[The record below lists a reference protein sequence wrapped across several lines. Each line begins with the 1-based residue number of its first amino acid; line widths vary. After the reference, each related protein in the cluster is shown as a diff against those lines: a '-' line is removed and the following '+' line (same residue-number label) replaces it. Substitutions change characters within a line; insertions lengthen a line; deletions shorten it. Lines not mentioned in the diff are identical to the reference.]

1 MTRYQ
6 RDDTLGEPEK
16 RLRSFAAGL
25 WTTVGF
31 AGVALALATY
41 GIIRGIGSYRDR
53 MQEGLTTENKVEEG
67 ASNEDRSHAL
77 RIQENTGR
85 PNVAR

>member
-6 RDDTLGEPEK
+6 RDETLGETEK

-41 GIIRGIGSYRDR
+41 GIIKGFGRYRER
-53 MQEGLTTENKVEEG
+53 TQEESIAENKVEEG
-67 ASNEDRSHAL
+67 AGSEDRSHAL
-77 RIQENTGR
+77 RRQEGTGS
-85 PNVAR
+85 PNDAR

>member
-6 RDDTLGEPEK
+6 RDETLGEPEK

-41 GIIRGIGSYRDR
+41 GMIRGIGSYRDR
-53 MQEGLTTENKVEEG
+53 MRMGPIAENKVEEG
-67 ASNEDRSHAL
+67 ASNADRSHAL
-77 RIQENTGR
+77 RIQEGTTNS
-85 PNVAR
+85 NVAR